1 MALVLEDGS
10 GLTNSN
16 TYSLEA
22 GFVAWLLGR
31 GYVLSGTLS
40 AENLLIQSI
49 DYLETLA
56 YNGSKNTFEQ
66 ALQYPRTNVYI
77 DGFSVPSDFIPNE
90 LINSQYQIAWS
101 IDQGVDPMATA
112 GQDIKSERVEG
123 EVEVVYQ
130 DDTSSQAVITSVN
143 RALRKLLANSGASFR
158 ANQTV

>member
-1 MALVLEDGS
+1 MALVLEDGT

-16 TYSLEA
+16 TYNL
-22 GFVAWLLGR
+22 VAALTDWLSDR
-31 GYVLSGTLS
+31 GYTLSGTLT
-40 AENLLIQSI
+40 AENLLIQAK
-49 DYLETLA
+49 DYLETLV
-56 YNGSKNTFEQ
+56 YSGVKNTFDQ
-66 ALQYPRTNVYI
+66 ALQYPRTGVYI
-77 DGFSVPSDFIPNE
+77 DGFLVPSDFIPNE
-90 LINSQYQIAWS
+90 LKDAQFQLAWS

-143 RALRKLLANSGASFR
+143 RTLRKLLANSGASFR